1 MNRKIEEII
10 REYKGKI
17 VFEQEKTLS
26 KNKKSVDYTL
36 YNCTFFCYNL
46 LGDESEENN
55 IIFDKTFG
63 TIQGVC

>member
-46 LGDESEENN
+46 LGDESEE
-55 IIFDKTFG
+55 
-63 TIQGVC
+63 